1 MGIAR
6 VITLIWIPGGG
17 HDTVLI
23 HMARV
28 ETTHAKNICL
38 NPKRSTELLW
48 ER

>member
-23 HMARV
+23 HM